1 MEETSITSREGGLH
15 KALTQ
20 RQIAMIGIGGAI
32 GTGLF
37 MGSGIAIGY
46 AGPAVLISY
55 AIAAL
60 IAVIMVF
67 SLSEMAVAHPT
78 AGSFGTYAE
87 MYVSRGV
94 GFVVRYTY
102 WMIEVVAI
110 GGEAIAAGIYMGFWF
125 PGIPV
130 WLWSMA
136 FGVGLIYVNCRSVT
150 NFGSFEYWFAL
161 IKVVA
166 IVAFIVVGI
175 AYVFGL
181 GTGTPGVGLHNLS
194 GLPGGFMP
202 HGFGGV
208 WMGVLMA
215 IFSFYG
221 VEVMAV
227 TSGEAQDPSR
237 AIPQALRSM
246 VLRLT
251 LFYILALGLMVAY
264 LPWTEAGAKVVQ
276 QSPFVKLFEHA
287 GIRHAA
293 GIMNFVVITA
303 ALSSMNTNIYL
314 ASRTLFSL
322 ARGGYA
328 PRSIGKLS
336 ASGSPLKATLISGA
350 GVLVA
355 GATSFFSPLAYN
367 YLFGIALFG
376 GLFVWMVILVTHL
389 RFRRAWKGRDL
400 PVRMPMF
407 PVAQMTGIALLGA
420 ILVTMGLD
428 TEFWN
433 ISWIVGAP
441 WLIGLSAV
449 YFFYRKRLMPTTVR
463 EANAPCDAGAGER

>member
-1 MEETSITSREGGLH
+1 MEDTSITSREKGLH
-15 KALTQ
+15 KALSQ

-67 SLSEMAVAHPT
+67 SLAEMAVAHPT

-87 MYVSRGV
+87 MYLNRWT

-102 WMIEVVAI
+102 WIIEVVAV
-110 GGEAIAAGIYMGFWF
+110 GGEAIAVGVYMGFWF
-125 PGIPV
+125 PGVPV
-130 WLWSMA
+130 WMWSMA
-136 FGVGLIYVNCRSVT
+136 FGIALVYVNCRSVT

-166 IVAFIVVGI
+166 ILGFIVVGL
-175 AYVFGL
+175 AHLFGL
-181 GTGTPGVGLHNLS
+181 GTGTAAVGMHNLT

-221 VEVMAV
+221 VEIVAV
-227 TSGEAQDPSR
+227 TSGEAKDPSK
-237 AIPQALRSM
+237 AIPHALRSM

-251 LFYILALGLMVAY
+251 LFYILALGIMVAY

-276 QSPFVKLFEHA
+276 QSPFVKLFAHA
-287 GIRHAA
+287 GIAHAA
-293 GIMNFVVITA
+293 GLMNFVVITA

-314 ASRTLFSL
+314 SSRTLFSL
-322 ARGGYA
+322 ARGGYS
-328 PRSIGKLS
+328 PRWIGKLS
-336 ASGSPLKATLISGA
+336 ANGTPLVATLISGA
-350 GVLVA
+350 GILAAAAV
-355 GATSFFSPLAYN
+355 SFFSPLAYN

-376 GLFVWMVILVTHL
+376 GIFVWIVILVTHL
-389 RFRRAWKGRDL
+389 RFRRAWRGRAL
-400 PVRMPMF
+400 PVRMPFF
-407 PVAQMTGIALLGA
+407 PIAQITGIALLAA

-428 TEFWN
+428 TEFWD
-433 ISWIVGAP
+433 ISWIVGVP
-441 WLIGLSAV
+441 WLVGVSVV
-449 YFFYRKRLMPTTVR
+449 YFVYRKRL
-463 EANAPCDAGAGER
+463 AHAPLADAAGV

>member
-1 MEETSITSREGGLH
+1 MEETSITSREAGLN

-20 RQIAMIGIGGAI
+20 RQIGMIGIGGAI

-46 AGPAVLISY
+46 AGPGVLISY

-67 SLSEMAVAHPT
+67 SLAEMAVAHPT

-87 MYVSRGV
+87 MYLNRWT

-102 WMIEVVAI
+102 WIIEVVAV
-110 GGEAIAAGIYMGFWF
+110 GGEAIAVGVYMSFWL
-125 PGIPV
+125 PGVPV
-130 WLWSMA
+130 WMWSIA
-136 FGVGLIYVNCRSVT
+136 FGIALVYVNCRSVT

-166 IVAFIVVGI
+166 ILGFIVVGL
-175 AYVFGL
+175 AKVFGL
-181 GTGTPGVGLHNLS
+181 GTGTPVGMHNLT

-202 HGFGGV
+202 HGFSGV

-221 VEVMAV
+221 VEIVAV
-227 TSGEAQDPSR
+227 TSGEAKDPSR
-237 AIPQALRSM
+237 AIPSALRSM

-251 LFYILALGLMVAY
+251 LFYLLALGIMVTY

-276 QSPFVKLFEHA
+276 QSPFVKLFAHA
-287 GIRHAA
+287 GIAHAA
-293 GIMNFVVITA
+293 ALMNFVVITA

-314 ASRTLFSL
+314 SSRTLFSL

-328 PRSIGKLS
+328 PRWLGSLS
-336 ASGSPLKATLISGA
+336 ANGTPLVATLISGA
-350 GVLVA
+350 GVLAAAAV
-355 GATSFFSPLAYN
+355 SFFSPLAYN

-376 GLFVWMVILVTHL
+376 GIFVWIVILVTHL
-389 RFRRAWKGRDL
+389 RFRRAWQGRKL
-400 PVRMPMF
+400 PVRMPLF
-407 PVAQMTGIALLGA
+407 PIAQITGIALLSA

-428 TEFWN
+428 TDFWN
-433 ISWIVGAP
+433 ISWIVGVP
-441 WLIGLSAV
+441 WLVGISIV
-449 YFFYRKRLMPTTVR
+449 YFIYRKRLAQATLSNV
-463 EANAPCDAGAGER
+463 ASI

>member
-1 MEETSITSREGGLH
+1 MEETSITSRESGLN

-20 RQIAMIGIGGAI
+20 RQITMIGIGGAI

-46 AGPAVLISY
+46 AGPGVLISY

-67 SLSEMAVAHPT
+67 SLAEMAVAHPT

-87 MYVSRGV
+87 MYLNRGV

-102 WMIEVVAI
+102 WVIEVVAV
-110 GGEAIAAGIYMGFWF
+110 GGEAIAVGVYMGFWF
-125 PGIPV
+125 PDIPV

-136 FGVGLIYVNCRSVT
+136 FGVALIYVNCRSVT

-161 IKVVA
+161 TKVVA
-166 IVAFIVVGI
+166 IIAFIVVGL
-175 AYVFGL
+175 AHAFGL
-181 GTGTPGVGLHNLS
+181 GTGTAAVGMHNLT
-194 GLPGGFMP
+194 GLPGGF
-202 HGFGGV
+202 HGV

-221 VEVMAV
+221 VEIVAV
-227 TSGEAQDPSR
+227 TSGEAKDPSR
-237 AIPQALRSM
+237 AIPHALRSM

-251 LFYILALGLMVAY
+251 LFYILALGIMVAY

-276 QSPFVKLFEHA
+276 QSPFVKLFAHA

-314 ASRTLFSL
+314 SSRTLFSL
-322 ARGGYA
+322 ARGGFA
-328 PRSIGKLS
+328 PRWIGTLS
-336 ASGSPLKATLISGA
+336 ANGTPLVATLISGA
-350 GVLVA
+350 GVLLAAAV
-355 GATSFFSPLAYN
+355 SFFSPLAYN

-376 GLFVWMVILVTHL
+376 GIFVWIVILVTHL
-389 RFRRAWKGRDL
+389 RFRQAWKGRKL
-400 PVRMPMF
+400 PVRMPLF
-407 PVAQMTGIALLGA
+407 PIAQITGIALLSA

-428 TEFWN
+428 TEFWD
-433 ISWIVGAP
+433 ISWIVGVP
-441 WLIGLSAV
+441 WLIAVSAV
-449 YFFYRKRLMPTTVR
+449 YLIYRRRLSQAGLS
-463 EANAPCDAGAGER
+463 EAASA

>member
-1 MEETSITSREGGLH
+1 MEDMSITSREKGLH
-15 KALTQ
+15 KALSQ

-46 AGPAVLISY
+46 AGPGVLISY

-67 SLSEMAVAHPT
+67 SLAEMAVAHPT

-87 MYVSRGV
+87 MYLNRWT

-102 WMIEVVAI
+102 WIIEVVAV
-110 GGEAIAAGIYMGFWF
+110 GGEAIAVGVYMGFWF
-125 PGIPV
+125 PGVPV
-130 WLWSMA
+130 WLWSIA
-136 FGVGLIYVNCRSVT
+136 FGIALVYVNCRSVT

-166 IVAFIVVGI
+166 ILGFIVVGLSHLLG
-175 AYVFGL
+175 F
-181 GTGTPGVGLHNLS
+181 GTGQAAVGLHNLT

-221 VEVMAV
+221 VEIVAV
-227 TSGEAQDPSR
+227 TSGEAKDPSK
-237 AIPQALRSM
+237 AIPRALRSM

-251 LFYILALGLMVAY
+251 LFYILALGIMVAY

-287 GIRHAA
+287 GIAHAA
-293 GIMNFVVITA
+293 GLMNFVVITA

-314 ASRTLFSL
+314 SSRTLFSL
-322 ARGGYA
+322 ARGGYS
-328 PRSIGKLS
+328 PRWIGQLS
-336 ASGSPLKATLISGA
+336 PNGTPLVATLISGA
-350 GVLVA
+350 GILAAAAV
-355 GATSFFSPLAYN
+355 SFFSPLAYN

-376 GLFVWMVILVTHL
+376 GIFVWIVILVTHL
-389 RFRRAWKGRDL
+389 RFRRAWRGRAL
-400 PVRMPMF
+400 PVRMPFF
-407 PVAQMTGIALLGA
+407 PVAQITGIALLAA

-428 TEFWN
+428 TEFWD
-433 ISWIVGAP
+433 ISWIVGVP
-441 WLIGLSAV
+441 WLVGISIV
-449 YFFYRKRLMPTTVR
+449 YLVYRKRL
-463 EANAPCDAGAGER
+463 AQAPMADAAGV

>member
-1 MEETSITSREGGLH
+1 MEETNITAREKGLH

-46 AGPAVLISY
+46 AGPGVLISY

-67 SLSEMAVAHPT
+67 SLAEMAVAHPT

-87 MYVSRGV
+87 MYLSRWA

-102 WMIEVVAI
+102 WVIEVVAV
-110 GGEAIAAGIYMGFWF
+110 GGEAIAVGIYMGFWF
-125 PGIPV
+125 PGVPV
-130 WLWSMA
+130 WLWSIA
-136 FGVGLIYVNCRSVT
+136 FGIALIYVNCRSVT

-166 IVAFIVVGI
+166 ILGFIVVGL
-175 AYVFGL
+175 AHVFGI
-181 GTGTPGVGLHNLS
+181 GTGSPAVGLHNLT

-202 HGFGGV
+202 HGFHGV

-221 VEVMAV
+221 VEIVAV
-227 TSGEAQDPSR
+227 TSGEAKDPSR
-237 AIPQALRSM
+237 AIPHALRSM
-246 VLRLT
+246 VVRLT
-251 LFYILALGLMVAY
+251 LFYILALGIMVAY

-276 QSPFVKLFEHA
+276 QSPFVKLFTHA
-287 GIRHAA
+287 GIAHAA
-293 GIMNFVVITA
+293 GLMNFVVITA

-314 ASRTLFSL
+314 SSRTLFSL

-328 PRSIGKLS
+328 PRWIGALTQN
-336 ASGSPLKATLISGA
+336 GTPLVATLISGV
-350 GVLVA
+350 GVLA
-355 GATSFFSPLAYN
+355 AAAISFFSPLAYN

-376 GLFVWMVILVTHL
+376 GIFVWIVILATHL
-389 RFRRAWKGRDL
+389 RFRRAWKGRKL
-400 PVRMPMF
+400 PVRMPLF
-407 PVAQMTGIALLGA
+407 PIAQITGIALLCA

-433 ISWIVGAP
+433 ISWIVGVP
-441 WLIGLSAV
+441 WLVAVSIV
-449 YFFYRKRLMPTTVR
+449 YFIYRKRLAQSLVG
-463 EANAPCDAGAGER
+463 NAASA

>member
-1 MEETSITSREGGLH
+1 MEDTSITSREKGLH
-15 KALTQ
+15 KALSQ

-67 SLSEMAVAHPT
+67 SLAEMAVAHPT

-87 MYVSRGV
+87 MYLNRWT

-102 WMIEVVAI
+102 WIIEVVAV
-110 GGEAIAAGIYMGFWF
+110 GGEAIAVGVYMGFWF
-125 PGIPV
+125 PGVPV
-130 WLWSMA
+130 WMWSMA
-136 FGVGLIYVNCRSVT
+136 FGIALVYVNCRSVT

-166 IVAFIVVGI
+166 ILGFIVVGL
-175 AYVFGL
+175 AHLFGL
-181 GTGTPGVGLHNLS
+181 GTGTAAVGMHNLT

-221 VEVMAV
+221 VEIVAV
-227 TSGEAQDPSR
+227 TSGEAKDPSK
-237 AIPQALRSM
+237 AIPNALRSM

-251 LFYILALGLMVAY
+251 LFYILALGIMVAY

-276 QSPFVKLFEHA
+276 QSPFVKLFAHA
-287 GIRHAA
+287 GIAHAA
-293 GIMNFVVITA
+293 GLMNFVVITA

-314 ASRTLFSL
+314 SSRTLFSL
-322 ARGGYA
+322 ARGGYS
-328 PRSIGKLS
+328 PHWIGKLS
-336 ASGSPLKATLISGA
+336 ANGTPLVATLISGA
-350 GVLVA
+350 GILAAAAV
-355 GATSFFSPLAYN
+355 SFFSPLAYN

-376 GLFVWMVILVTHL
+376 GIFVWIVILVTHL
-389 RFRRAWKGRDL
+389 RFRRAWRGRAL
-400 PVRMPMF
+400 PVRMPFF
-407 PVAQMTGIALLGA
+407 PVAQITGIALLAA

-428 TEFWN
+428 TEFWD
-433 ISWIVGAP
+433 ISWIVGVP
-441 WLIGLSAV
+441 WLVGVSLV
-449 YFFYRKRLMPTTVR
+449 YFVYRKRL
-463 EANAPCDAGAGER
+463 AQAPLADAAGV

>member
-1 MEETSITSREGGLH
+1 MEETSITSREKGLN

-20 RQIAMIGIGGAI
+20 RQIGMIGIGGAI

-46 AGPAVLISY
+46 AGPGVLISY

-67 SLSEMAVAHPT
+67 SLAEMAVAHPT

-87 MYVSRGV
+87 MYLNRWT

-102 WMIEVVAI
+102 WIIEVVAV
-110 GGEAIAAGIYMGFWF
+110 GGEAIAVGVYMSFWF
-125 PGIPV
+125 PGVPV
-130 WLWSMA
+130 WMWSIA
-136 FGVGLIYVNCRSVT
+136 FGIALIYVNCRSVT

-166 IVAFIVVGI
+166 ILGFIVVGL
-175 AYVFGL
+175 AKVFGL
-181 GTGTPGVGLHNLS
+181 GTGTPVGMHNLT

-202 HGFGGV
+202 HGFSGV

-221 VEVMAV
+221 VEIVAV
-227 TSGEAQDPSR
+227 TSGEAQDPQR
-237 AIPQALRSM
+237 AIPSALRSM

-251 LFYILALGLMVAY
+251 LFYILALGIMVTY

-276 QSPFVKLFEHA
+276 QSPFVKLFTHA
-287 GIRHAA
+287 GIAHAA
-293 GIMNFVVITA
+293 ALMNFVVITA

-314 ASRTLFSL
+314 SSRTLFSL

-328 PRSIGKLS
+328 PRWLGSLS
-336 ASGSPLKATLISGA
+336 ANGTPLVATLISGA
-350 GVLVA
+350 GVLAAAAV
-355 GATSFFSPLAYN
+355 SFFSPLAYN

-376 GLFVWMVILVTHL
+376 GIFVWIVILVTHL
-389 RFRRAWKGRDL
+389 RFRRAWQGRKL
-400 PVRMPMF
+400 PVRMPLF
-407 PVAQMTGIALLGA
+407 PIAQITGIALLSA
-420 ILVTMGLD
+420 ILITMGLD
-428 TEFWN
+428 TDFWN
-433 ISWIVGAP
+433 ISWIVGVP
-441 WLIGLSAV
+441 WLVGISVV
-449 YFFYRKRLMPTTVR
+449 YFIYRKRLAQATLSG
-463 EANAPCDAGAGER
+463 AAGI

>member
-1 MEETSITSREGGLH
+1 MEETSITSREKGLH

-20 RQIAMIGIGGAI
+20 RQIGMIGIGGAI

-46 AGPAVLISY
+46 AGPGVLISY

-67 SLSEMAVAHPT
+67 SLAEMAVAHPT

-87 MYVSRGV
+87 MYLNRWT

-102 WMIEVVAI
+102 WIIEVVAV
-110 GGEAIAAGIYMGFWF
+110 GGEAIAVGLYMSFWF
-125 PGIPV
+125 PGVPV
-130 WLWSMA
+130 WMWSIA
-136 FGVGLIYVNCRSVT
+136 FGIALVYVNCRSVT

-166 IVAFIVVGI
+166 ILAFIVVGL
-175 AYVFGL
+175 AKVFGL
-181 GTGTPGVGLHNLS
+181 GTGTPVGMHNLT

-202 HGFGGV
+202 HGFSGV

-221 VEVMAV
+221 VEIVAV
-227 TSGEAQDPSR
+227 TSGEAQDPSK
-237 AIPQALRSM
+237 AIPSALRSM

-251 LFYILALGLMVAY
+251 LFYILALGIMVTY

-276 QSPFVKLFEHA
+276 QSPFVKLFAHA
-287 GIRHAA
+287 GIAHAA
-293 GIMNFVVITA
+293 ALMNFVVITA

-314 ASRTLFSL
+314 SSRTLFSL

-328 PRSIGKLS
+328 PRWLGTLS
-336 ASGSPLKATLISGA
+336 PSGTPLVATLISGA
-350 GVLVA
+350 GVLAAAAV
-355 GATSFFSPLAYN
+355 SFFSPLAYN

-376 GLFVWMVILVTHL
+376 GIFVWIVILVTHL
-389 RFRRAWKGRDL
+389 RFRRAWRGRKL
-400 PVRMPMF
+400 PVRMPLF
-407 PVAQMTGIALLGA
+407 PIAQITGIALLSA

-428 TEFWN
+428 TDFWN
-433 ISWIVGAP
+433 ISWIVGVP
-441 WLIGLSAV
+441 WLIGISLV
-449 YFFYRKRLMPTTVR
+449 YFIYRKRLAQATLSSAASV
-463 EANAPCDAGAGER
+463 

>member
-1 MEETSITSREGGLH
+1 MEDTSITSREKGLH
-15 KALTQ
+15 KALSQ

-67 SLSEMAVAHPT
+67 SLAEMAVAHPT

-87 MYVSRGV
+87 MYLNRWT

-102 WMIEVVAI
+102 WIIEVVAV
-110 GGEAIAAGIYMGFWF
+110 GGEAIAVGVYMGFWF
-125 PGIPV
+125 PGVPV
-130 WLWSMA
+130 WMWSMA
-136 FGVGLIYVNCRSVT
+136 FGIALVYVNCRSVT

-166 IVAFIVVGI
+166 ILGFIVVGL
-175 AYVFGL
+175 AHLFGL
-181 GTGTPGVGLHNLS
+181 GTGTAAVGMHNLT

-221 VEVMAV
+221 VEIVAV
-227 TSGEAQDPSR
+227 TSGEAKDPSK
-237 AIPQALRSM
+237 AIPNALRSM

-251 LFYILALGLMVAY
+251 LFYILALGIMVAY

-276 QSPFVKLFEHA
+276 QSPFVKLFAHA
-287 GIRHAA
+287 GIAHAA
-293 GIMNFVVITA
+293 GLMNFVVITA

-314 ASRTLFSL
+314 SSRTLFSL
-322 ARGGYA
+322 ARGGYS
-328 PRSIGKLS
+328 PHWIGKLS
-336 ASGSPLKATLISGA
+336 ANGTPLVATLISGA
-350 GVLVA
+350 GILAAAAV
-355 GATSFFSPLAYN
+355 SFFSPLAYN

-376 GLFVWMVILVTHL
+376 GIFVWIVILVTHL
-389 RFRRAWKGRDL
+389 RFRRAWRGRAL
-400 PVRMPMF
+400 PVRMPFF
-407 PVAQMTGIALLGA
+407 PVAQITGIALLAA

-428 TEFWN
+428 TEFWD
-433 ISWIVGAP
+433 ISWIVGVP
-441 WLIGLSAV
+441 WLVGVSVV
-449 YFFYRKRLMPTTVR
+449 YFVYRKRL
-463 EANAPCDAGAGER
+463 AQAPLADAAGV

>member
-1 MEETSITSREGGLH
+1 MEETNITAREKGLH

-20 RQIAMIGIGGAI
+20 RQISMIGIGGAI

-46 AGPAVLISY
+46 AGPGVLISY
-55 AIAAL
+55 AVAAL

-67 SLSEMAVAHPT
+67 SLAEMAVAHPT

-87 MYVSRGV
+87 MYLSRWA

-102 WMIEVVAI
+102 WVIEVVAV
-110 GGEAIAAGIYMGFWF
+110 GGEAIAVGLYMGFWF

-130 WLWSMA
+130 WLWSIA
-136 FGVGLIYVNCRSVT
+136 FGIALIYVNCRSVS

-166 IVAFIVVGI
+166 ILGFIVVGL
-175 AYVFGL
+175 AHVFGI
-181 GTGTPGVGLHNLS
+181 GTGSPGVGLHNLT

-202 HGFGGV
+202 HGFSGV

-221 VEVMAV
+221 VEIVAV
-227 TSGEAQDPSR
+227 TSGEAKDPTR
-237 AIPQALRSM
+237 AIPHALRSM

-251 LFYILALGLMVAY
+251 LFYILALGIMVAY

-276 QSPFVKLFEHA
+276 QSPFVKLFTHA
-287 GIRHAA
+287 GIAHAA
-293 GIMNFVVITA
+293 GLMNFVVITA

-314 ASRTLFSL
+314 SSRTLFSL

-328 PRSIGKLS
+328 PRWIGALT
-336 ASGSPLKATLISGA
+336 ANGTPLVATLISGA
-350 GVLVA
+350 GVLAAAAV
-355 GATSFFSPLAYN
+355 SFFSPLAYN

-376 GLFVWMVILVTHL
+376 GIFVWIVILATHL
-389 RFRRAWKGRDL
+389 RFRQAWKGRTL
-400 PVRMPMF
+400 PVRMPLF
-407 PVAQMTGIALLGA
+407 PIAQITGIALLSA
-420 ILVTMGLD
+420 ILITMGLD

-433 ISWIVGAP
+433 ISWIVGVP
-441 WLIGLSAV
+441 WLIAVSIV
-449 YFFYRKRLMPTTVR
+449 YFVYRKRLAQSVV
-463 EANAPCDAGAGER
+463 ANGASA

>member
-1 MEETSITSREGGLH
+1 MEETSITSREKGLH

-20 RQIAMIGIGGAI
+20 RQITMIGIGGAI

-67 SLSEMAVAHPT
+67 SLAEMAVAHPT

-87 MYVSRGV
+87 MYLSRWA

-102 WMIEVVAI
+102 WIIEVVAV
-110 GGEAIAAGIYMGFWF
+110 GGEAIAVGVYMGFWF
-125 PGIPV
+125 PGVPV
-130 WLWSMA
+130 WLWSIA
-136 FGVGLIYVNCRSVT
+136 FGIALVYVNCRSVT
-150 NFGSFEYWFAL
+150 NFGSIEYWFAL

-166 IVAFIVVGI
+166 ILGFIVVGL
-175 AYVFGL
+175 AKVFGL
-181 GTGTPGVGLHNLS
+181 GTGTPAIGLHNLT

-221 VEVMAV
+221 VEIVAV
-227 TSGEAQDPSR
+227 TSGEAKDPSR
-237 AIPQALRSM
+237 AIPHALRSM

-276 QSPFVKLFEHA
+276 QSPFVKLFAHA
-287 GIRHAA
+287 GIAHAA
-293 GIMNFVVITA
+293 GLMNFVVITA

-314 ASRTLFSL
+314 SSRTLFSL

-328 PRSIGKLS
+328 PRWIGSLTEN
-336 ASGSPLKATLISGA
+336 GTPLVATLISGA
-350 GVLVA
+350 GVLAAAAV
-355 GATSFFSPLAYN
+355 SFFSPLAYN

-376 GLFVWMVILVTHL
+376 GIFVWIVILVTHL
-389 RFRRAWKGRDL
+389 RFRRAWKGRTL
-400 PVRMPMF
+400 PVRMPLF
-407 PVAQMTGIALLGA
+407 PIAQITGIALLSA

-428 TEFWN
+428 TDFWN
-433 ISWIVGAP
+433 ISWIVGVP
-441 WLIGLSAV
+441 WLVAISVV
-449 YFFYRKRLMPTTVR
+449 YFFYRKRLAQSVV
-463 EANAPCDAGAGER
+463 ANGANGASA

>member
-1 MEETSITSREGGLH
+1 MEETSITSRESGLN

-20 RQIAMIGIGGAI
+20 RQITMIGIGGAI

-46 AGPAVLISY
+46 AGPGVLISY

-67 SLSEMAVAHPT
+67 SLAEMAVAHPT

-87 MYVSRGV
+87 MYLNRGV

-102 WMIEVVAI
+102 WVIEVVAV
-110 GGEAIAAGIYMGFWF
+110 GGEAIAVGVYMGFWF
-125 PGIPV
+125 PDIPV

-136 FGVGLIYVNCRSVT
+136 FGVALIYVNCRSVT

-161 IKVVA
+161 TKVVA
-166 IVAFIVVGI
+166 IIAFIVVGL
-175 AYVFGL
+175 AHVFGL
-181 GTGTPGVGLHNLS
+181 GTGTAAVGMHNLT

-202 HGFGGV
+202 HGFHGV

-221 VEVMAV
+221 VEIVAV
-227 TSGEAQDPSR
+227 TSGEAKDPSR
-237 AIPQALRSM
+237 AIPHALRSM

-251 LFYILALGLMVAY
+251 LFYILALGIMVAY

-276 QSPFVKLFEHA
+276 QSPFVKLFAHA

-314 ASRTLFSL
+314 SSRTLFSL
-322 ARGGYA
+322 ARGGFA
-328 PRSIGKLS
+328 PRWIGTLS
-336 ASGSPLKATLISGA
+336 ANGTPLVATLISGA
-350 GVLVA
+350 GVLLAAAV
-355 GATSFFSPLAYN
+355 SFFSPLAYN

-376 GLFVWMVILVTHL
+376 GIFVWIVILVTHL
-389 RFRRAWKGRDL
+389 RFRQAWKGRKL
-400 PVRMPMF
+400 PVRMPLF
-407 PVAQMTGIALLGA
+407 PIAQITGIALLSA

-428 TEFWN
+428 TEFWD
-433 ISWIVGAP
+433 ISWIVGVP
-441 WLIGLSAV
+441 WLIAVSAV
-449 YFFYRKRLMPTTVR
+449 YLIYRRRLSQAGLS
-463 EANAPCDAGAGER
+463 EAASA

>member
-1 MEETSITSREGGLH
+1 MEETSITSRESGLN

-20 RQIAMIGIGGAI
+20 RQITMIGIGGAI

-46 AGPAVLISY
+46 AGPGVLISY

-67 SLSEMAVAHPT
+67 SLAEMAVAHPT

-87 MYVSRGV
+87 MYLNRGV

-102 WMIEVVAI
+102 WVIEVVAV
-110 GGEAIAAGIYMGFWF
+110 GGEAIAVGVYMGFWF
-125 PGIPV
+125 PDIPV

-136 FGVGLIYVNCRSVT
+136 FGVALIYVNCRSVT

-161 IKVVA
+161 TKVVA
-166 IVAFIVVGI
+166 IIAFIVVGL
-175 AYVFGL
+175 AHVFGL
-181 GTGTPGVGLHNLS
+181 GTGTAAVGMHNLT

-202 HGFGGV
+202 HGFHGV

-221 VEVMAV
+221 VEIVAV
-227 TSGEAQDPSR
+227 TSGEAKDPSR
-237 AIPQALRSM
+237 AIPHALRSM

-251 LFYILALGLMVAY
+251 LFYILALGIMVAY

-276 QSPFVKLFEHA
+276 QSPFVKLFAHA

-314 ASRTLFSL
+314 SSRTLFSL
-322 ARGGYA
+322 ARGGFA
-328 PRSIGKLS
+328 PRWIGTLS
-336 ASGSPLKATLISGA
+336 SNGTPLVATLISGA
-350 GVLVA
+350 GVLLAAAV
-355 GATSFFSPLAYN
+355 SFFSPLAYN

-376 GLFVWMVILVTHL
+376 GIFVWIVILVTHL
-389 RFRRAWKGRDL
+389 RFRQAWKGRKL
-400 PVRMPMF
+400 PVRMPLF
-407 PVAQMTGIALLGA
+407 PIAQITGIALLSA

-428 TEFWN
+428 TEFWD
-433 ISWIVGAP
+433 ISWIVGVP
-441 WLIGLSAV
+441 WLIAVSAV
-449 YFFYRKRLMPTTVR
+449 YLIYRRRLSQAGLS
-463 EANAPCDAGAGER
+463 EAASA

>member
-1 MEETSITSREGGLH
+1 MDETNITAREKGLH

-20 RQIAMIGIGGAI
+20 RQISMIGIGGAI

-46 AGPAVLISY
+46 AGPGVLISY

-67 SLSEMAVAHPT
+67 SLAEMAVAHPT

-87 MYVSRGV
+87 MYLSRWA

-102 WMIEVVAI
+102 WVIEVVAV
-110 GGEAIAAGIYMGFWF
+110 GGEAIAVGLYMGFWF

-130 WLWSMA
+130 WLWSIA
-136 FGVGLIYVNCRSVT
+136 FGIALIYVNCRSVS

-166 IVAFIVVGI
+166 ILGFIVVGL
-175 AYVFGL
+175 AHVFGI
-181 GTGTPGVGLHNLS
+181 GTGSPGVGLHNLT

-202 HGFGGV
+202 HGFSGV

-221 VEVMAV
+221 VEIVAV
-227 TSGEAQDPSR
+227 TSGEAKDPTR
-237 AIPQALRSM
+237 AIPHALRSM

-251 LFYILALGLMVAY
+251 LFYILALGIMVAY

-276 QSPFVKLFEHA
+276 QSPFVKLFAHA
-287 GIRHAA
+287 GIAHAA
-293 GIMNFVVITA
+293 GLMNFVVITA

-314 ASRTLFSL
+314 SSRTLFSL

-328 PRSIGKLS
+328 PRWIGALT
-336 ASGSPLKATLISGA
+336 ANGTPLVATLISGA
-350 GVLVA
+350 GVLAAAAV
-355 GATSFFSPLAYN
+355 SFFSPLAYN

-376 GLFVWMVILVTHL
+376 GIFVWIVILATHL
-389 RFRRAWKGRDL
+389 RFRQAWKGRTL
-400 PVRMPMF
+400 PVRMPLF
-407 PVAQMTGIALLGA
+407 PIAQITGIALLSA
-420 ILVTMGLD
+420 ILITMGLD

-433 ISWIVGAP
+433 ISWIVGVP
-441 WLIGLSAV
+441 WLIAVSIV
-449 YFFYRKRLMPTTVR
+449 YFVYRKRLAQSVV
-463 EANAPCDAGAGER
+463 ANGASA

>member
-1 MEETSITSREGGLH
+1 MESPNITSREGGLE

-55 AIAAL
+55 LIAAVV
-60 IAVIMVF
+60 AVIMVF
-67 SLSEMAVAHPT
+67 SLAEMAVAHPT

-87 MYVSRGV
+87 MYLNRWA

-102 WMIEVVAI
+102 WVIEVVAV
-110 GGEAIAAGIYMGFWF
+110 GGEAIAVGLYMGFWY
-125 PGIPV
+125 PGVPV
-130 WLWSMA
+130 WLWSLA
-136 FGVGLIYVNCRSVT
+136 FGVVLVYVNCRSVT
-150 NFGSFEYWFAL
+150 NFGSLEYWFAL

-166 IVAFIVVGI
+166 IVAFILVGLI
-175 AYVFGL
+175 HVFGL
-181 GTGTPGVGLHNLS
+181 GTGAPVGLHNLT

-202 HGFGGV
+202 HGFHGV

-221 VEVMAV
+221 VEIVAV
-227 TSGEAQDPSR
+227 TSGEAKDPSR
-237 AIPQALRSM
+237 AIPHALRSM

-251 LFYILALGLMVAY
+251 LFYLLALGIMVAY

-276 QSPFVKLFEHA
+276 QSPFVKLFAHA
-287 GIRHAA
+287 GIAHAA

-303 ALSSMNTNIYL
+303 ALSSMNTNLYL
-314 ASRTLFSL
+314 SSRTLFSL

-328 PRSIGKLS
+328 PSWLGRLS
-336 ASGSPLKATLISGA
+336 SNGTPLVATLISGVGILIA
-350 GVLVA
+350 A
-355 GATSFFSPLAYN
+355 SISFFSPLAYN

-376 GLFVWMVILVTHL
+376 GIFVWIMILVTHL
-389 RFRRAWKGRDL
+389 RFRQAWQGRKL
-400 PVRMPMF
+400 PVRMPFF
-407 PVAQMTGIALLGA
+407 PVAQITGIALLAA
-420 ILVTMGLD
+420 ILITMGLD
-428 TEFWN
+428 TEFWD
-433 ISWIVGAP
+433 ISWIVGVP
-441 WLIGLSAV
+441 WLLAVSAV
-449 YFFYRKRLMPTTVR
+449 YFLYRKRLSQ
-463 EANAPCDAGAGER
+463 AAIGGASA

>member
-1 MEETSITSREGGLH
+1 MEETNITAREKGLH

-20 RQIAMIGIGGAI
+20 RQITMIGIGGAI

-46 AGPAVLISY
+46 AGPGVLISY

-67 SLSEMAVAHPT
+67 SLAEMAVAHPT

-87 MYVSRGV
+87 MYLSRGV

-102 WMIEVVAI
+102 WIIEVVAV
-110 GGEAIAAGIYMGFWF
+110 GGEAIAVGVYMGFWF

-130 WLWSMA
+130 WMWSIA
-136 FGVGLIYVNCRSVT
+136 FGIALVYINCRSVT

-166 IVAFIVVGI
+166 ILGFIVVGL
-175 AYVFGL
+175 AHVFGI
-181 GTGTPGVGLHNLS
+181 GTGTPAVGLHNLT

-221 VEVMAV
+221 VEIVAV

-237 AIPQALRSM
+237 AIPHALRSM

-251 LFYILALGLMVAY
+251 LFYILALGIMVAY

-276 QSPFVKLFEHA
+276 QSPFVKLFAHA
-287 GIRHAA
+287 GIAHAA
-293 GIMNFVVITA
+293 GLMNFVVITA

-314 ASRTLFSL
+314 SSRTLFSL

-328 PRSIGKLS
+328 PRWL
-336 ASGSPLKATLISGA
+336 GSLTANGTPLVATLISGA
-350 GVLVA
+350 GILAAAAV
-355 GATSFFSPLAYN
+355 SFFSPLAYN

-376 GLFVWMVILVTHL
+376 GIFVWIVILVTHL
-389 RFRRAWKGRDL
+389 RFRRAWRGRKL
-400 PVRMPMF
+400 PVRMPLF
-407 PVAQMTGIALLGA
+407 PIAQITGIALLSA
-420 ILVTMGLD
+420 ILITMGLD
-428 TEFWN
+428 TDFWN
-433 ISWIVGAP
+433 ISWIVGVP
-441 WLIGLSAV
+441 WLIAV
-449 YFFYRKRLMPTTVR
+449 SVVYLIYRKRLAQSVV
-463 EANAPCDAGAGER
+463 ANAASA

>member
-1 MEETSITSREGGLH
+1 MEDTSITSREKGLH
-15 KALTQ
+15 KALSQ

-46 AGPAVLISY
+46 AGPGVLISY
-55 AIAAL
+55 AIAAF

-67 SLSEMAVAHPT
+67 SLAEMAVAHPT

-87 MYVSRGV
+87 MYLNRWT

-102 WMIEVVAI
+102 WIIEVVAV
-110 GGEAIAAGIYMGFWF
+110 GGEAIAVGVYMGFWF
-125 PGIPV
+125 PGVPV

-136 FGVGLIYVNCRSVT
+136 FGIALVYVNCRSVT

-166 IVAFIVVGI
+166 ILGFIVVGLSHLLG
-175 AYVFGL
+175 F
-181 GTGTPGVGLHNLS
+181 GTGQAAVGLHNLT

-202 HGFGGV
+202 HGFSGV

-221 VEVMAV
+221 VEIVAV
-227 TSGEAQDPSR
+227 TSGEAQDPSK
-237 AIPQALRSM
+237 AIPHALRSM

-251 LFYILALGLMVAY
+251 LFYILALGIMVAY

-287 GIRHAA
+287 GIAHAA
-293 GIMNFVVITA
+293 GLMNFVVITA

-314 ASRTLFSL
+314 SSRTLFSL
-322 ARGGYA
+322 ARGGYS
-328 PRSIGKLS
+328 PRWIGKLS
-336 ASGSPLKATLISGA
+336 PNGTPLVATLISGA
-350 GVLVA
+350 GILAAAAV
-355 GATSFFSPLAYN
+355 SFFSPLAYN

-376 GLFVWMVILVTHL
+376 GIFVWIVILVTHL
-389 RFRRAWKGRDL
+389 RFRRAWRGRTL
-400 PVRMPMF
+400 PVRMPFF
-407 PVAQMTGIALLGA
+407 PIAQITGIALLAA

-428 TEFWN
+428 TEFWD
-433 ISWIVGAP
+433 ISWIVGVP
-441 WLIGLSAV
+441 WLVGISLV
-449 YFFYRKRLMPTTVR
+449 YFVYRKRL
-463 EANAPCDAGAGER
+463 AQAPMGDAAGV